1 VWFKWVLGTHR
12 IGCHEHM
19 KPAYQHRLPKI
30 EANYRAWM
38 AKLEGRKPPQGGLL
52 SPATRLIVHAISK
65 LIAAQ

>member
-19 KPAYQHRLPKI
+19 KPEYRHRLPKI

-38 AKLEGRKPPQGGLL
+38 AKLEGREAPARRSSQPGHQAN
-52 SPATRLIVHAISK
+52 SPRN
-65 LIAAQ
+65 